1 MILDKHPERSA
12 KWNKETDSWDIQDQ
26 PRYRW
31 LYPDG
36 MTEASPWFDE
46 IDGALE
52 WIRIYDRELRK
63 S

>member
-1 MILDKHPERSA
+1 
-12 KWNKETDSWDIQDQ
+12 
-26 PRYRW
+26 
-31 LYPDG
+31 

-63 S
+63 SWIKN